1 MDAPS
6 ILIIY
11 TGGTIGMVENHDTRA
26 LEAFD
31 WKHLCDGVPELGQFH
46 FRIDAVTLGEPID
59 SSEMTPDDWMQMAR
73 AIEENYALYDGFVLL
88 HGTDTM
94 AYTASFL
101 SFVLEGLAK
110 PVVIT
115 GSQLPI
121 GQLRTDGKENLL
133 TSIEIAAARHPDG
146 TAMVPEVCIFF
157 ENELMRGNRTTK
169 INSEGFSAFRS
180 YNFAPLAVAG
190 IHIDYNTREILYPER
205 RRDTACYDLLRA
217 RSGTEHRE
225 GLNVH
230 YNYDNHVA
238 ILTLFPG
245 ISEEVVRSVADTP
258 GLKAL
263 VLKTFG
269 SGNAPRKPWLI
280 DILSDLNRRGVVVV
294 NTSQCEFGTV
304 DMGRYGT
311 SLQLLHAGV
320 VNGYDAT
327 LECVITKLMFL
338 LGNGC
343 TPDDVRR
350 LMATS
355 IAGEITPGKI
365 R

>member
-1 MDAPS
+1 MNAPS
-6 ILIIY
+6 ILILY
-11 TGGTIGMVENHDTRA
+11 TGGTIGMVENHETHA

-31 WKHLCDGVPELGQFH
+31 WEHLCDSVPELDQFH
-46 FRIDAVTLGEPID
+46 FRIDAVTLGKPID
-59 SSEMTPDDWMQMAR
+59 SSEMTPEDWILMAR
-73 AIEENYALYDGFVLL
+73 TIEENYDHYDGFVLL

-101 SFVLEGLAK
+101 SFILEGLSK
-110 PVVIT
+110 PVIIT

-205 RRDTACYDLLRA
+205 RNDIACYNILR
-217 RSGTEHRE
+217 RCNGGMRKE

-230 YNYDNHVA
+230 FNYDNHIA

-245 ISEEVVRSVADTP
+245 ISEEVVRSVARAD
-258 GLKAL
+258 GLRAL
-263 VLKTFG
+263 VLQTFG
-269 SGNAPRKPWLI
+269 SGNAPRKQWLI
-280 DILSDLNRRGVVVV
+280 DILGELKAKGVIVV

-304 DMGRYGT
+304 EMGRYGT
-311 SLQLLHAGV
+311 SLQLLQEGV
-320 VNGYDAT
+320 INGYDAT
-327 LECVITKLMFL
+327 LECVVTKLMFL

-343 TPDDVRR
+343 STEEVRQ
-350 LMATS
+350 LMSVS
-355 IAGEITPGKI
+355 IAGEINV